1 MATAVRL
8 QVRAQSGTRV
18 DAFVRWEGAVL
29 YLRVRALPVA
39 GRANAAVEQL
49 LARMAKLTASAV
61 TVVQGAS
68 NRSKLVEFAG
78 LTGGELRH
86 RLRLN
91 E

>member
-1 MATAVRL
+1 M
-8 QVRAQSGTRV
+8 
-18 DAFVRWEGAVL
+18 
-29 YLRVRALPVA
+29 
-39 GRANAAVEQL
+39 EQL